1 MMRWPGGP
9 PPGHP
14 GKPRLPRWQTKAL
27 LRAMSSPV
35 PSAFSDKENAAAYDD
50 RFAKMAPMRDAL
62 HLVAGAVLA
71 ELPTDAR
78 ILCVGAGTGSE
89 LLAFARRFPEWHF
102 TAVDPAAAMLEICEK
117 KAVKEGISDRCVF
130 HAGYLDSLPPGE
142 GFHAATSILVS
153 QFILDWGARRG
164 FFGEIAKR
172 LLPDGLLVSADL
184 SADLA
189 SEEYQTELEV
199 WLNIFRYTGMDP
211 EMVGRL
217 REAYGR
223 DVAVSRRDEIEALI
237 ASAGFE
243 QPVHF
248 LQTSLIHAWFAKLA

>member
-1 MMRWPGGP
+1 
-9 PPGHP
+9 
-14 GKPRLPRWQTKAL
+14 
-27 LRAMSSPV
+27 MSSPV
-35 PSAFSDKENAAAYDD
+35 PASFADKENAAAYDD

-71 ELPTDAR
+71 DLPENAH
-78 ILCVGAGTGSE
+78 ILCVGAGTGAE
-89 LLAFARRFPEWHF
+89 LLAFARRFPQWRF

-117 KAVKEGISDRCVF
+117 KAVEAGIRDRCEF
-130 HAGYLDSLPPGE
+130 HAGYLDSLPRE
-142 GFHAATSILVS
+142 GFHAATSIPVS
-153 QFILDWGARRG
+153 QFILDWDARRG
-164 FFGEIAKR
+164 FFEEIAGR
-172 LLPDGLLVSADL
+172 LLPGGLLVSADL

-199 WLNIFRYTGMDP
+199 WLNIFRYTGMAP
-211 EMVGRL
+211 EIVGRL

-223 DVAVSRRDEIEALI
+223 DVAVSRREDIQALI